1 MIYASAAA
9 VVIALLA
16 WDVARRFINSRGD
29 LEVFQ
34 SWASEHEVSVNERFR
49 RAASAAILADAKQ
62 KIADTEKRIDALESL
77 KKSVEALELRRQ
89 EHSVNLSNR
98 IAALEVVASAP
109 VDLTKHDAAVRNLG
123 VQLKELSDHVEEQF
137 KRERASRAG
146 MLAGPQARRIVG

>member
-16 WDVARRFINSRGD
+16 LVGFRMWLGVKVAENATERMEELSRETAEKD
-29 LEVFQ
+29 ALRAEAKRVI
-34 SWASEHEVSVNERFR
+34 ERMV
-49 RAASAAILADAKQ
+49 
-62 KIADTEKRIDALESL
+62 DTEKR
-77 KKSVEALELRRQ
+77 V
-89 EHSVNLSNR
+89 
-98 IAALEVVASAP
+98 AALEVVASAP

-146 MLAGPQARRIVG
+146 MLAGPQSRRIVG